1 MSIAR
6 IGRYS
11 ASAYRS
17 DERLAGTLALP
28 GTATDAWDLDSVYNA
43 SPRSRWLERRLE
55 KTAEIRPNLANLNL
69 ELMISRRKYLQTMA
83 AGFGAA
89 MGSSLFPEIARGTTA
104 YSGGPKRVI
113 FFMQNQGF
121 DPATCIPAGMKTS
134 ASLANATLPEPISA
148 LEPFKDR
155 LHIINGLHGRHTSPS
170 HSAFFGA
177 LGGYRGSDG
186 VPPSAPT
193 IDYELSK
200 VLPDTLLPHL
210 CIGMDS
216 MENMT
221 AKPTV
226 ANLSASGAG
235 QPIFMH
241 SNPNHLYQMLY
252 GGISKGE
259 IRQQHEARSSLFDR
273 IEQIA
278 SAKGASLPTESRQRY
293 GQYVQGF
300 QDINGL
306 RERLGGVSD
315 HLQKFAPQVDDRYT
329 NPEFETDWHDTLL
342 DLGISALKSG
352 ITSVLTVGSG
362 RGEIFGSWKRL
373 GVEQQGHTLGHMK
386 QPDNPI
392 WIKIRQYNSRML
404 VKLMEELESVPE
416 GSGTMMDNTLI
427 VYTSNNADSQHT
439 SGKTWPVMLLG
450 NCNDAFKTGR
460 FTQLDGTRPIN
471 ALYTSILEASGVHCE
486 RFNMS
491 EKLAKKFDSSSGPL
505 KEVLA

>member
-1 MSIAR
+1 MFPGLAQA
-6 IGRYS
+6 
-11 ASAYRS
+11 ASSYA
-17 DERLAGTLALP
+17 
-28 GTATDAWDLDSVYNA
+28 
-43 SPRSRWLERRLE
+43 
-55 KTAEIRPNLANLNL
+55 
-69 ELMISRRKYLQTMA
+69 
-83 AGFGAA
+83 
-89 MGSSLFPEIARGTTA
+89 
-104 YSGGPKRVI
+104 GGPKRVI
-113 FFMQNQGF
+113 FFLQNQGF
-121 DPATCIPAGMKTS
+121 DPATCIPDGMRHS
-134 ASLANATLPEPISA
+134 GSLAKAKLPEPIEA
-148 LEPFKDR
+148 LEPYKEK
-155 LHIINGLHGRHTSPS
+155 LHIINGLHGLHTSPS

-200 VLPDTLLPHL
+200 VLPETLLPHL

-216 MENMT
+216 MENMSS
-221 AKPTV
+221 KPTV

-259 IRQQHEARSSLFDR
+259 IRNQHEARTSMFDR
-273 IEQIA
+273 IEQLA
-278 SAKGASLPTESRQRY
+278 GSKGQGLPGGTKQRY
-293 GQYVQGF
+293 SQYVQGF
-300 QDINGL
+300 QEVNGL
-306 RERLGGVSD
+306 RERLGKVSD
-315 HLQKFAPQVDDRYT
+315 HLRQFAPAVDERYSQ
-329 NPEFETDWHDTLL
+329 PEFETDWHDVLL

-352 ITSVLTVGSG
+352 VTSVLTVGSG
-362 RGEIFGSWKRL
+362 RGEIFGSWKGL
-373 GVEQQGHTLGHMK
+373 GVEKQGHNLGHME

-439 SGKTWPVMLLG
+439 NGATWPVMLLG
-450 NCNDAFKTGR
+450 NCNGAFKTGR

-471 ALYTSILEASGVHCE
+471 ALYASILQASGVNCD

-491 EKLAKKFDSSSGPL
+491 EKLSKKFDSGTGPL
-505 KEVLA
+505 REVLV